1 MNINQNPGMILVKE
15 KIIMET
21 KVNEKLNALDQQAV
35 AQELKLINKTLK
47 VVKC

>member
-1 MNINQNPGMILVKE
+1 MILVKE

-35 AQELKLINKTLK
+35 VQELKLLNKPLK